1 MIASAQWQFGFFI
14 KRSHCPLWLIE
25 KVWEVTPHSG
35 GRGCFIYTFFPLL
48 FSVCPPLPNPL
59 PLPPYSTPKMHH
71 KAVHVCH
78 GSARPCELAV
88 HECLWAF
95 ISSMARRKSLQQSHL
110 CLIIPRHT
118 QSLSLA
124 ETLILRVSWGLTRK
138 GKGRQHQTQ
147 QHVLP
152 SPTAQTTE
160 REREKRDKLI
170 FIF

>member
-35 GRGCFIYTFFPLL
+35 GRGCFIYTFFPSSSQFVHHCLTA
-48 FSVCPPLPNPL
+48 P

-110 CLIIPRHT
+110 CLIIPRRP

-138 GKGRQHQTQ
+138 EKGKERQHQTQ

-160 REREKRDKLI
+160 REKRDKLI